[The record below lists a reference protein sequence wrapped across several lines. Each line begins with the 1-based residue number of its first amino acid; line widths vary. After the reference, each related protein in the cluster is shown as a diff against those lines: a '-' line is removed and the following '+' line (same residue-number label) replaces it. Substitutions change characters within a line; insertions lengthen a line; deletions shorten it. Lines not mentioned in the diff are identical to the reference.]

1 MNRRIAGERRAR
13 RRIVER
19 ARALTGR
26 RRRAAVGLACVVG
39 VVGLGLM
46 ACDWNATLDA
56 TNRASD
62 RLDRTQVQLE
72 RTEDDLGTTN
82 DTVEANRATLA
93 GAMKTRILR
102 EAERTQA
109 QGTYDATNLWLQGIQ
124 GSLDSAN
131 AALMASAGQLGSLQ
145 TCVAG
150 LTEALNAASAG
161 DTAGMA
167 RTVHGVEG
175 VCRQAGVQL

>member
-1 MNRRIAGERRAR
+1 MDRRIAGERRVL

-19 ARALTGR
+19 ARALGGR
-26 RRRAAVGLACVVG
+26 RRRAAVGLASVVAIVG
-39 VVGLGLM
+39 VGLM

-56 TNRASD
+56 TGRAND
-62 RLDRTQVQLE
+62 RLDRTRAQLD
-72 RTEDDLGTTN
+72 RTEDDLGTSN
-82 DTVEANRATLA
+82 DTVRANRSTLA
-93 GAMKTRILR
+93 GAIKTRIVR

-109 QGTYDATNLWLQGIQ
+109 QGVYDATNLWLQGIQ

-167 RTVHGVEG
+167 RTVRGVEG
-175 VCRQAGVQL
+175 VCGQAGVQL